1 MPYQAEKVN
10 EEMSIEHLKKS
21 LDGHSEDAPKL
32 ATIPLESLTT
42 DPFANTRDSRFYFGS
57 VAHETALSQLRALL
71 DDGNQGWGSLCSETG
86 LGKTLLRTLLH
97 KTLDPHRFVGISIET
112 SLLSFDELLLEIISQ
127 ISGKRVYSSE
137 FPDRYS
143 RLSEFKLL
151 LTEHIVNSGR
161 HLVILFDEAHGM
173 DVETLDGFRN
183 LSNIGAEQCNLMS
196 FVLIGGSGLESRLRR
211 MPELGQRIAVWSSL
225 TPLDAQQTRAY
236 VQHRLNAAGCRQ
248 AVMLAEQTWNRL
260 QQASGGVPREIN
272 RILKHSL
279 SLACQTGTGFG
290 DISLRQS
297 LSALYG
303 PEAAQ
308 YPEFHHLGMS

>member
-1 MPYQAEKVN
+1 
-10 EEMSIEHLKKS
+10 MSVEYLKKS
-21 LDGHSEDAPKL
+21 LDSHSEGTPRL
-32 ATIPLESLTT
+32 ATIPLETLTT

-97 KTLDPHRFVGISIET
+97 KTLDPYRFVGISIET

-127 ISGKRVYSSE
+127 ISRERVCSSE

-161 HLVILFDEAHGM
+161 HLVILLDEAQGM
-173 DVETLDGFRN
+173 DRDTLDGLRN

-196 FVLIGGSGLESRLRR
+196 FILIGGSSLESRLRR

-225 TPLDAQQTRAY
+225 TSLDAQQTRAY
-236 VQHRLNAAGCRQ
+236 VQHRLNVAGCRQ
-248 AVMLAEQTWNRL
+248 AVMFAEETWHRL
-260 QQASGGVPREIN
+260 QQVSRGIPREIN
-272 RILKHSL
+272 RILKHGVN
-279 SLACQTGTGFG
+279 LARRSGTGLG
-290 DISLRQS
+290 DISLRESLSSLSGPAATQS
-297 LSALYG
+297 L
-303 PEAAQ
+303 
-308 YPEFHHLGMS
+308 EFHNLGMT